1 MNDQVSWVFE
11 VAVKPGKI
19 DALRTLMEEMVES
32 TRAEP
37 GALVYEWFVSDD
49 EGVVILYERY
59 ADSAAALTHSDAFR
73 EKFAGRFMDL
83 VDPVRFTV
91 LGAPSDEARAAL
103 SRPGRVF
110 LQPFG
115 GFMRGID
122 AESDDRRQ

>member
-1 MNDQVSWVFE
+1 MNGEVSWVFE

-19 DALRTLMEEMVES
+19 DGLRALMEEMVES

-49 EGVVILYERY
+49 EGVVVLYERY
-59 ADSAAALTHSDAFR
+59 ADSAAALTHSDAFAA
-73 EKFAGRFMDL
+73 KFAGRFMDL
-83 VDPVRFTV
+83 VDPIRFTV
-91 LGAPSDEARAAL
+91 LGTPSDEVKAAL

-115 GFMRGID
+115 GFARGIG
-122 AESDDRRQ
+122 A

>member
-1 MNDQVSWVFE
+1 MNGHVSWVFE

-49 EGVVILYERY
+49 GSVAILYERY
-59 ADSAAALTHSDAFR
+59 ADSAAALTHSRAFNQ
-73 EKFAGRFMDL
+73 KFAERFLEL
-83 VDPVRFTV
+83 VDPTRFTV
-91 LGAPSDEARAAL
+91 LGAPNDEARAAL

-115 GFMRGID
+115 GFLRGI
-122 AESDDRRQ
+122 EE

>member
-1 MNDQVSWVFE
+1 MNDEVSWVFE

-49 EGVVILYERY
+49 EGVVLLYERY
-59 ADSAAALTHSDAFR
+59 ADSAAALTHSEVFGA
-73 EKFAGRFMDL
+73 KFAERFLDL
-83 VDPVRFTV
+83 VEPTRFTV
-91 LGAPSDEARAAL
+91 LGTPSDEVKAAL
-103 SRPGRVF
+103 SRPGRAF

-115 GFMRGID
+115 GFARGIG
-122 AESDDRRQ
+122 A